1 MTHQVLSAAMNFG
14 ERAAY
19 AGKMFVIGFG
29 TIFLSLA
36 ILWGVLE
43 IFRRLITKEKAAPEK
58 PAAKAPVA
66 PAPPAAAPTAPAA
79 APAPAA
85 GNDALIAVITA
96 AVAAAMAEENG
107 GVSPNFR
114 VVSFRKL

>member
-1 MTHQVLSAAMNFG
+1 MTDQVLSVAMTFG
-14 ERAAY
+14 ERTAY
-19 AGKMFVIGFG
+19 AGKMFVIGLG
-29 TIFLSLA
+29 TVFVALA

-43 IFRRLITKEKAAPEK
+43 IFRRLITKEPAAPEQT
-58 PAAKAPVA
+58 
-66 PAPPAAAPTAPAA
+66 APTPAPAA
-79 APAPAA
+79 APAQPVPTAPPTTSV